1 MPPTRAPRSAAAG
14 TAGKQRPSLTHAI
27 RQGVVSGALLLVA
40 KDLHL
45 TRFEQESVVSAT
57 VAAAVCGALAGGPAN
72 QKLGRRPVILVS
84 ALLFVAGALLMALS
98 PGFLTLAAG
107 RAVVGLAIGAT
118 STTAPLYIAEASPP
132 ELRGT
137 LVSLNVVLITGG
149 QAVAGVVDGL
159 LAGRAGGWRWMLGL
173 SAVPAVVLGIG
184 FLPLPESPRWLVAAG
199 RREAAAAALRK
210 LRDREDVEQE
220 VAEIE
225 GALTATQHAQT
236 TWTDLLASAP
246 ARRAIVLGCALQAL
260 QQLCAINTVMYYS
273 AQILTMAGFAGAGQA
288 IWLAAL
294 VAGANFAFTLCGLAL
309 VDRVGRRRLT
319 LVSISGVCL
328 ALLFLGGAFWVESQR
343 SPALLAPPA
352 HAGVCADY
360 ARCMGCVEDPGCGF
374 CANATLPEAPA
385 RCLPAHPGGGGPAR
399 DHGFSCPASQW
410 HAVACPGAN
419 GWPAVFGLLLY
430 LAFFSPGLGMTPW
443 ALNAEMHAPH
453 LRAHAA
459 AAATATNWICNLLVS
474 FTFLD
479 LVHALGAAG
488 AFWLFAAVAA
498 VGAAG
503 LFLYLPETKGRSL
516 EEMEEVFA
524 RGGPVVGTPLAR
536 EAHPKPLPSLAS
548 ERRGA

>member
-1 MPPTRAPRSAAAG
+1 MRRQQSSLTPPPLATRAR
-14 TAGKQRPSLTHAI
+14 L
-27 RQGVVSGALLLVA
+27 QGVVSGALLLVA
-40 KDLHL
+40 EDLHL
-45 TRFEQESVVSAT
+45 TRFEQEAVVSAT
-57 VAAAVCGALAGGPAN
+57 VAAAVCGALAGGSAN

-98 PGFLTLAAG
+98 PGFLTLAVG

-137 LVSLNVVLITGG
+137 LVSLNVALITGG

-173 SAVPAVVLGIG
+173 SAVPAVVLGVG

-199 RREAAAAALRK
+199 RREEAAAALRK
-210 LRDREDVEQE
+210 LRDREE
-220 VAEIE
+220 VGGEVDEIE
-225 GALTATQHAQT
+225 GALHASQRGPT
-236 TWTDLLASAP
+236 SWSDLLASAP
-246 ARRAIVLGCALQAL
+246 ARRAIALGCALQAL

-273 AQILTMAGFAGAGQA
+273 AQILTMAGFASAGQA

-294 VAGANFAFTLCGLAL
+294 VATANFAFTLFGLAL
-309 VDRVGRRRLT
+309 IDRVGRRRLT
-319 LVSISGVCL
+319 LVSISGVCA
-328 ALLFLGGAFWVESQR
+328 ALLLLGGAFWLESQR
-343 SPALLAPPA
+343 SPALLPTPTR
-352 HAGVCADY
+352 AGHCADY
-360 ARCMGCVEDPGCGF
+360 ARCMGCVEDPVCGF
-374 CANATLPEAPA
+374 CANATAPA
-385 RCLPAHPGGGGPAR
+385 APGRCLPAQPGGGAPAR
-399 DHGFSCPASQW
+399 GHGFTCPTARW

-443 ALNAEMHAPH
+443 AMNAEMHAPH

-459 AAATATNWICNLLVS
+459 AAATATNWVCNLLVS
-474 FTFLD
+474 VSFLD
-479 LVHALGAAG
+479 LVHVLGAAG

-498 VGAAG
+498 CGAAG

-524 RGGPVVGTPLAR
+524 RGGPVVGTHLTR
-536 EAHPKPLPSLAS
+536 EAHPKVLSSLAS
-548 ERRGA
+548 EPRVA